1 MTAATAEAALAL
13 VFKSPSPT
21 IKIEFQGG
29 EPMLNFERIVH
40 IVFGEN
46 MKETRRDFL
55 IFAAAGVAAS
65 AIGTRTASAQ
75 LGGASIEPND
85 RVYIT
90 NEDSN
95 TITVIDPRAN
105 TVETTINLTSF
116 DEDPRPPFRLVTA
129 GVMPTHAAMIHKPLY
144 HGCIDAHGAVPSPD
158 GRFLATSGRGSS
170 NIYLIDAAGK
180 KVVGNT
186 LNPQAGPTTNA
197 ERLSSGIL
205 VGREPHEPTFTRNG
219 KELWVTL
226 RGEDRIAILDVERAV
241 RQAGGAES
249 GAILRFVNTI
259 NGPAQVWFDKNGQI
273 AFVASQKVPKIDV
286 FRVNP
291 DANGYSRPERLA
303 TLDVAGQDKLSF
315 TPFLKTSPDG
325 REVWFSHKLADT
337 VSARSCAE
345 PFGLLDA
352 VPLGNLARPNHVEFV
367 DNRKGSVVYASL
379 ARVDDSGPGSVASSQ
394 IAIIDRAAAL
404 GVRKV
409 VGMFFSRGREA
420 HGIWTNPANDLLYI
434 AHEQD
439 ELPGTP
445 NAGQTCCSAF
455 DVSDPF
461 NPRFIAQIPL
471 GTMKLPSG
479 ELRNKKSINLVYVRP
494 GYKGQTA

>member
-1 MTAATAEAALAL
+1 MNQTRRDLLKFAAAATAAGLVESRLA
-13 VFKSPSPT
+13 FAQSA
-21 IKIEFQGG
+21 GG
-29 EPMLNFERIVH
+29 
-40 IVFGEN
+40 
-46 MKETRRDFL
+46 
-55 IFAAAGVAAS
+55 S
-65 AIGTRTASAQ
+65 IGAD
-75 LGGASIEPND
+75 D

-95 TITVIDPRAN
+95 TIAVIDPRSN

-158 GRFLATSGRGSS
+158 GRYLATSGRGSS

-186 LNPQAGPTTNA
+186 KNPQAGETTTG

-241 RQAGGAES
+241 RQAGGTEA
-249 GAILRFVNTI
+249 GAILRYVNTI
-259 NGPAQVWFDKNGQI
+259 NGPAQVWFDKTGRT
-273 AFVASQKVPKIDV
+273 AFVASQKVPRIDV
-286 FRVNP
+286 FRVNA
-291 DANGYSRPERLA
+291 DGNGYSRPERIT
-303 TLDVAGQDKLSF
+303 TLDIAGQDKPGF
-315 TPFLKTSPDG
+315 TPFLKTTPDG
-325 REVWFSHKLADT
+325 KEVWFSHKLADT
-337 VSARSCAE
+337 VSARACAE

-367 DNRKGSVVYASL
+367 ENRRGSVMYASL
-379 ARVDDSGPGSVASSQ
+379 ARVDDNGPGGVASSQ
-394 IAIIDRAAAL
+394 IAIIDRSAAP
-404 GVRKV
+404 GSRKV
-409 VGMFFSRGREA
+409 VGTFFSRAREA
-420 HGIWTNPANDLLYI
+420 HGIWTNPANDLVYI

-439 ELPGTP
+439 ELPNTA
-445 NAGQTCCSAF
+445 NAGQTCCTAF

-461 NPRFIAQIPL
+461 NPKFIAQIPL
-471 GTMKLPSG
+471 GALKLPSG

>member
-1 MTAATAEAALAL
+1 MN
-13 VFKSPSPT
+13 
-21 IKIEFQGG
+21 G
-29 EPMLNFERIVH
+29 
-40 IVFGEN
+40 
-46 MKETRRDFL
+46 TRRDFL
-55 IFAAAGVAAS
+55 KLAVAATVVS
-65 AIGTRTASAQ
+65 ALGPGRVFAQ
-75 LGGASIEPND
+75 SSASIEPGD

-95 TITVIDPRAN
+95 TITVIDPRSN

-116 DEDPRPPFRLVTA
+116 DEDARPPFRLVTA
-129 GVMPTHAAMIHKPLY
+129 GVMPTHTTMIHKPLY

-158 GRFLATSGRGSS
+158 GRFLATSGRGTS
-170 NIYLIDAAGK
+170 NVYLIDAVNK

-186 LNPQAGPTTNA
+186 ANPLAGPNTNT

-226 RGEDRIAILDVERAV
+226 RGEDRIAILDVQRAM
-241 RQAGGAES
+241 RQAGGVES
-249 GAILRFVNTI
+249 GAILRFVDTI
-259 NGPAQVWFDKNGQI
+259 NGPAQVWFDAKGAL
-273 AFVASQKVPKIDV
+273 AFVASQKVAKIDV

-291 DANGYSRPERLA
+291 DANGYSQPQRLT
-303 TLDVAGQDKLSF
+303 TLDITAQDKPAF

-325 REVWFSHKLADT
+325 KEVWFSHKLSDA
-337 VSARSCAE
+337 VSARSTGE

-367 DNRKGSVVYASL
+367 ENRKGKVVYTSL
-379 ARVDDSGPGSVASSQ
+379 ARVDDNGPGGVAASQ
-394 IAIIDRAAAL
+394 IAIIDRSAAP
-404 GVRKV
+404 GTRKV
-409 VGMFFSRGREA
+409 VGTFFSRAREA
-420 HGIWTNPANDLLYI
+420 HGIWTNPANDLLYV

-445 NAGQTCCSAF
+445 NAGQTCCTAF

-461 NPRFIAQIPL
+461 NPKFIAQIPL
-471 GTMKLPSG
+471 GALQLPSG